1 MKKFIVNGFKS
12 LNWSSIV
19 IPGIILSLEL
29 LIKSLM
35 KSKEEKRERY
45 SAYSQQRLM

>member
-1 MKKFIVNGFKS
+1 MRKFIVKGFKS

-29 LIKSLM
+29 LVKSLM
-35 KSKEEKRERY
+35 KAKEEKQERY
-45 SAYSQQRLM
+45 SAYSYQRLP

>member
-1 MKKFIVNGFKS
+1 MKKFIVNGLRS

-35 KSKEEKRERY
+35 RKEEKRERY